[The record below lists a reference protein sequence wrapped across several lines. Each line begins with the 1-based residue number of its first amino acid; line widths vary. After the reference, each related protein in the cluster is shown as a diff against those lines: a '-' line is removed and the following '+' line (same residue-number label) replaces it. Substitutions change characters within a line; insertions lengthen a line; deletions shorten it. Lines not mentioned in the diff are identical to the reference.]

1 MTKIAVTLEDYDLNK
16 RMTLFVD
23 TFDLVSVVT
32 SALNSN
38 FNIHIYTEEFIQSC
52 NSD

>member
-1 MTKIAVTLEDYDLNK
+1 MIMEKICVTLEDYQLNK
-16 RMTLFVD
+16 RMTLFVN

-38 FNIHIYTEEFIQSC
+38 YNIHIYTEEFA
-52 NSD
+52 NSID